1 MKRIGT
7 RISQKTGIAKSK
19 NRSEDLKDLKTKYQQ
34 FAKNLYVM
42 SSIIYNDLFDIQFD
56 MCTREDGG
64 IICVDIWGL
73 GVSCL

>member
-42 SSIIYNDLFDIQFD
+42 SYFYSVDNIIVCID
-56 MCTREDGG
+56 MCT
-64 IICVDIWGL
+64 
-73 GVSCL
+73 